1 MAEARPRPTL
11 EQVAARAGVSRATVS
26 RVVNGSNSVNA
37 TLAARVREVIDEL
50 NYVPNQAARALMTGQ
65 TNVVALVAAE
75 TDDRVFGDPF
85 FSAITRGVSKVVSGA
100 GRQLMLFMSDG
111 DNHLGDIAGFALGGH
126 CDGVLLIS
134 EHGRHRLAA
143 ELSQAGVPVVI
154 GGRPLDPTIRV
165 AYVDNDNIA
174 GGYLAAHHLTHTC
187 GRDRV
192 ATIAGPQ
199 DMSAGVDRLLGFS
212 RGIGGPLD
220 DRQVSYGDFTSASGV
235 AAMSRLLE
243 EVPLL
248 NGVFAAS
255 DLMALGALS
264 VLKRHGRRV
273 PDDVALIGFDDIALA
288 AESSPALTTIRQDTV
303 QQGRR
308 MAEVL
313 LAEIDGRSAPGVGAV
328 LPVELIIRES
338 A

>member
-1 MAEARPRPTL
+1 
-11 EQVAARAGVSRATVS
+11 
-26 RVVNGSNSVNA
+26 
-37 TLAARVREVIDEL
+37 
-50 NYVPNQAARALMTGQ
+50 
-65 TNVVALVAAE
+65 VALVAAE

>member
-248 NGVFAAS
+248 NGVF
-255 DLMALGALS
+255 
-264 VLKRHGRRV
+264 GRRV